1 MNSFAKASAFNA
13 NLYRL
18 SVSLAVAI
26 RQSQGLFATANC
38 PTFVYKPGKMK
49 NIAIL
54 VPETAV
60 VEAVADPRYM
70 FTAVNEF
77 FKSSGKQPVFN
88 VQLVGLR
95 KEVKVAD
102 GLFTIHT
109 DALLQNANK
118 PDLVII
124 PAISGNLENAI
135 KLNQEFIPWIVDQ
148 YNNGSEVASLCLG
161 AFILASTKLLDGKNC
176 STHWLFANQFRSMFP
191 DVILTDGK
199 IVTEQNGIYSSGG
212 ANSYWNL
219 LLHLV
224 EKYTSRDF
232 AILASKF
239 FVLDIDRKSQSPF
252 NIFKGQKLHEDEEI
266 VKAQEY
272 IEANYTEKIS
282 VDELCDKLGIG
293 RRTFERRFK
302 KATNNSVVEYMQRVK
317 IEAAKK
323 QLETGRKNVSEV
335 MYEVGYSDIKAFR
348 DVFKKI
354 TSMSPLDYR
363 NKYNKE
369 AV

>member
-1 MNSFAKASAFNA
+1 
-13 NLYRL
+13 
-18 SVSLAVAI
+18 VAI
-26 RQSQGLFATANC
+26 RQSQGLFATGDC
-38 PTFVYKPGKMK
+38 PTFVSKPVEKMK

-77 FKSSGKQPVFN
+77 VKSDGRPPLFN
-88 VQLVGLR
+88 VQLVGLKR
-95 KEVKVAD
+95 EVKVAD

-109 DALLQNANK
+109 DALLKDANK

-124 PAISGNLENAI
+124 PAISGNIQNAI
-135 KLNQEFIPWIVDQ
+135 KLNQEFLPWIVDQ

-161 AFILASTKLLDGKNC
+161 AFILASTGLLDEKNC
-176 STHWLFANQFRSMFP
+176 STHWLFANEFRSMFP
-191 DVILTDGK
+191 NINLTDGK
-199 IVTEQNGIYSSGG
+199 IITEQNGIYTSGG

-224 EKYTSRDF
+224 EKYTSRDY

-272 IEANYTEKIS
+272 IETNYTEKIS
-282 VDELCDKLGIG
+282 VDEICDKLGIG

-323 QLETGRKNVSEV
+323 QLENGRKNVSEV